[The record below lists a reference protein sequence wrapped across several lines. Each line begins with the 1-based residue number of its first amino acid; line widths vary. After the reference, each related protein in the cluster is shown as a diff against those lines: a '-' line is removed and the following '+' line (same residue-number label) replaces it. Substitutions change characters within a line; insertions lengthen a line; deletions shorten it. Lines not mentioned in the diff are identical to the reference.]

1 MNNSSVKNAH
11 VSWLMVLLS
20 IHSILYWHHRPSS
33 SFSFCN
39 FLQSCH
45 PCYCIQQRLNVPL
58 WVLVLQSSFLVHKL
72 IFLCLLVAHFSSMA
86 GLHLAIYNLCI
97 CTLQLYEFFHIQ
109 VMQSVYSHQG
119 PQHRENSRC
128 PQYEQATQ
136 SFRVIGLNNFD
147 DSQQRL
153 NARSPQMTHV

>member
-1 MNNSSVKNAH
+1 
-11 VSWLMVLLS
+11 
-20 IHSILYWHHRPSS
+20 
-33 SFSFCN
+33 
-39 FLQSCH
+39 
-45 PCYCIQQRLNVPL
+45 
-58 WVLVLQSSFLVHKL
+58 
-72 IFLCLLVAHFSSMA
+72 MA

-97 CTLQLYEFFHIQ
+97 CTLQLYEFSHIQ
-109 VMQSVYSHQG
+109 VMQSVYSHQS